1 MKKVLVVMLVL
12 GLVSA
17 ANAALTLKAPTGG
30 TTVAIGAMADYTV
43 NSSTASAY
51 AGWLEIVNPAIA
63 NYNGDPVIL
72 PAATRN
78 LSVMTAAPEFGA
90 WYTFTIGSSDAAN
103 PLVAGDHIK
112 ISVKG
117 LAAGNTKLN
126 LYADDGAT
134 LLASQDVVVPEPMT
148 LALLGLGG
156 LFLRRRS

>member
-17 ANAALTLKAPTGG
+17 ANAALLLKVPAGG
-30 TTVAIGAMADYTV
+30 TTVAIGATADYTI
-43 NSSTASAY
+43 SSNNTSAY
-51 AGWLEIVNPAIA
+51 AGWLEIVNPVIA
-63 NYNGDPVIL
+63 NYNGAPVIL

-78 LSVMTAAPEFGA
+78 LSVMTAEPAFGA
-90 WYTFTIGSSDAAN
+90 WYSFTIASSDAAN
-103 PLVAGDHIK
+103 PIVAGDHIK

-134 LLASQDVVVPEPMT
+134 LLGSQDIVVPEPMT